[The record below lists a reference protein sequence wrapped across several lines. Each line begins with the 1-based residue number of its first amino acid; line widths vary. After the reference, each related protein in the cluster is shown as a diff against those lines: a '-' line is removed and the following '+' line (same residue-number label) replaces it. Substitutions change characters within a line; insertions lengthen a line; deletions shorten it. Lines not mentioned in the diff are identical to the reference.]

1 MKRHPLWIINFEQV
15 EIAINGVVN
24 QRLAILCKKCYRFVW
39 KMTVLFIS
47 LSHYNQLSIM
57 KHFFYFVIILCG
69 VCGIS
74 SCHRSPFAEYRM
86 EKVDSIRISYPKN
99 RFIEYV
105 CIKNQ
110 EKIDS
115 LCDII
120 YNSTTKEVAKF
131 LSENGYSH
139 IWWQSTTSFW
149 RLRWISK
156 RRI

>member
-1 MKRHPLWIINFEQV
+1 
-15 EIAINGVVN
+15 
-24 QRLAILCKKCYRFVW
+24 
-39 KMTVLFIS
+39 
-47 LSHYNQLSIM
+47 M
-57 KHFFYFVIILCG
+57 KHFLYFVIILCG

-131 LSENGYSH
+131 YPKMDIVIYGGNQQQVFGVSGEFLKGEFSAKSKYNLEEILKRICNE
-139 IWWQSTTSFW
+139 ST
-149 RLRWISK
+149 R
-156 RRI
+156 